1 MILTDT
7 QRAGLK
13 GKSPEGVYMAVR
25 ALVRAEFGIV
35 DKDELAEALDDAVAA
50 DLLDERDVKEFSRE
64 F

>member
-1 MILTDT
+1 MILTDA
-7 QRAGLK
+7 QRANLK